1 MKKTLSLILCLCLAV
16 TLLMGLTVEAGAARP
31 PPTSGISS
39 SFSRATC
46 TAASTR
52 AGAMPVSYD
61 YITQNL
67 GGHIGKGYENV
78 YGEGRIVSVNPES

>member
-1 MKKTLSLILCLCLAV
+1 MRNVLVADRPIEADAV
-16 TLLMGLTVEAGAARP
+16 YKLGSVDYYLLDHGDGYTMFDGAKVLQ
-31 PPTSGISS
+31 TGEKYDCEV
-39 SFSRATC
+39 F
-46 TAASTR
+46 
-52 AGAMPVSYD
+52 YD

>member
-16 TLLMGLTVEAGAARP
+16 TLLMGLTVEAGAEP